1 MKLTFDIEPVAQGR
15 PRFSSF
21 GKHVR
26 AYDPPPSAMFKG
38 QLKQMVMP
46 MLPTDFVPYDTAVK
60 VDIAFFRQDKKR
72 LSKAE
77 KELKGKGKYRP
88 VTRPDVDNYAKG
100 VLDALSGIVY
110 TDDNIIV
117 DLHVSKHYS
126 DEPRIE
132 FEIEVI

>member
-60 VDIAFFRQDKKR
+60 VEIAFLDRIRSGYQKLKK
-72 LSKAE
+72 
-77 KELKGKGKYRP
+77 
-88 VTRPDVDNYAKG
+88 N
-100 VLDALSGIVY
+100 
-110 TDDNIIV
+110 
-117 DLHVSKHYS
+117 
-126 DEPRIE
+126 
-132 FEIEVI
+132 

>member
-1 MKLTFDIEPVAQGR
+1 MKE
-15 PRFSSF
+15 
-21 GKHVR
+21 
-26 AYDPPPSAMFKG
+26 
-38 QLKQMVMP
+38 
-46 MLPTDFVPYDTAVK
+46 
-60 VDIAFFRQDKKR
+60 
-72 LSKAE
+72 
-77 KELKGKGKYRP
+77 KGKYRP